1 MKIELHAPGKPATA
15 GRVDRQAHRL
25 SQFSRPIDSEA
36 EYLDCK
42 ARLAEEMKHSSEPD
56 SALRAEALLREIVD
70 YEIRREQGEATLPA
84 AGGQDWSDSTAPRRR
99 RSDQAG

>member
-1 MKIELHAPGKPATA
+1 MKIELHAPGKAATA
-15 GRVDRQAHRL
+15 GRIDRQAHRL

-36 EYLDCK
+36 EYLACK
-42 ARLAEEMKHSSEPD
+42 AQLAEEMKHSSEPD

-70 YEIRREQGEATLPA
+70 YEIRREQGEPA
-84 AGGQDWSDSTAPRRR
+84 HSTAEARDWSDSTAPRRR

>member
-1 MKIELHAPGKPATA
+1 MKIGLHATGKPATA

-36 EYLDCK
+36 EYLECK
-42 ARLAEEMKHSSEPD
+42 ALLAEEMTHSSEPD

-70 YEIRREQGEATLPA
+70 YEIRREQGEATHSA
-84 AGGQDWSDSTAPRRR
+84 AGGRDWSDSTAPRRR
-99 RSDQAG
+99 KSDQAG

>member
-1 MKIELHAPGKPATA
+1 MKIGLHATGKTAPA
-15 GRVDRQAHRL
+15 GRIDKQAHRL

-42 ARLAEEMKHSSEPD
+42 ALLAEEMKHSSEPD

-70 YEIRREQGEATLPA
+70 YEIRREQGEAVQPA
-84 AGGQDWSDSTAPRRR
+84 VGQDWGDPNAPRRR
-99 RSDQAG
+99 ASDEAG